1 MAGGP
6 AATDGRLA
14 KGDRLIEINGV
25 NLDGLSHHQASVNLY
40 TFLQNV
46 SFPSQGISGFILLEL
61 NLL

>member
-40 TFLQNV
+40 TFL
-46 SFPSQGISGFILLEL
+46 
-61 NLL
+61 